1 MSRLLKE
8 LAGKILVID
17 DEPDIVLTV
26 SMFLESKGFEV
37 ESASGGQEG
46 IDTFHRALASG
57 TPFDVVITDYRL
69 PVKHGDEVVNEILA
83 LAPNQAIILMTAYNI
98 ETPSLQTLP
107 KEKVQTVQKPFEPD
121 NFVELVQ
128 AACAKNGILTFG
140 LKA

>member
-1 MSRLLKE
+1 LKE
-8 LAGKILVID
+8 LAGRILVID

-37 ESASGGQEG
+37 KSASGGQEG
-46 IDTFHRALASG
+46 IDMFHRALTSD
-57 TPFDVVITDYRL
+57 TPFDLVITDYRL
-69 PVKHGDEVVNEILA
+69 PIKHGDEVVNEILA

-98 ETPSLQTLP
+98 ESPSLQALS

-121 NFVELVQ
+121 DFVELVQ
-128 AACAKNGILTFG
+128 AACDQKGILTFG